1 MRIPRRPFLLALS
14 GLVILLTAFTPQPR
28 PGVHPAAPPGK
39 AQANTDCGLNDK
51 VVPDFS
57 LMNVNP
63 TSNTYGQTVT
73 LADLMGEILVVYWA
87 QAT

>member
-1 MRIPRRPFLLALS
+1 MPKLRRCQLLALTS
-14 GLVILLTAFTPQPR
+14 FLLLLTGFTPEPR
-28 PGVHPAAPPGK
+28 TGLHPAAPPAK
-39 AQANTDCGLNDK
+39 AQTNTDCGLNDK

-57 LMNVNP
+57 LMDVNP
-63 TSNTYGQTVT
+63 TSATYGQSVT